1 MSDDYVIDTRTVL
14 IGYVLLNIARW
25 AFYDVGGMV
34 LGRIFG

>member
-1 MSDDYVIDTRTVL
+1 MSGDYTIDTKTVL
-14 IGYVLLNIARW
+14 IGFIILNIARW